1 MEQMYEVNRT
11 LNDSTNITDIPLPIV
26 PKWGFWVKFVITP
39 IIVFVGIAGN
49 VFSFIV
55 MKTKTLRHKSY
66 SHYLCALAVFDT
78 MTLMIR
84 QVESVDEYLVSH
96 LKSQGVFQHFNDGS
110 CKFYNFIVHVI
121 TLISSW
127 LVVLMAVERLLAVCF
142 PFKKVY
148 LRKET
153 GAALAIVIL
162 FITVCLS
169 QLFRFTMIEHAVYD
183 DTKDIQHCLATP
195 EYREMYTSLD
205 VYFFLWTLVFFL
217 PVTCIVIC
225 NSFVLYHIF
234 RVRKDLHK
242 GDNHHSY
249 RNDKAR
255 GRRHRSTCM
264 LLIVTTTYIVT
275 LLPLFTLSLIVDVTI
290 KVGSLETARYTYI
303 TLIPYIDI
311 SVSISLLN
319 YAVNFFIYVLS
330 GKRFRFELQKIF
342 RKKRIIKRSFTARS
356 TREEFCMQ

>member
-1 MEQMYEVNRT
+1 
-11 LNDSTNITDIPLPIV
+11 
-26 PKWGFWVKFVITP
+26 
-39 IIVFVGIAGN
+39 
-49 VFSFIV
+49 
-55 MKTKTLRHKSY
+55 
-66 SHYLCALAVFDT
+66 
-78 MTLMIR
+78 
-84 QVESVDEYLVSH
+84 
-96 LKSQGVFQHFNDGS
+96 
-110 CKFYNFIVHVI
+110 
-121 TLISSW
+121 
-127 LVVLMAVERLLAVCF
+127 MAVERLLAVCF
-142 PFKKVY
+142 PFKKIY

-169 QLFRFTMIEHAVYD
+169 QLFRFTMTEHAVYD
-183 DTKDIQHCLATP
+183 DIKDIRDCLAIP

-205 VYFFLWTLVFFL
+205 IYFFLWTLVFFL

-234 RVRKDLHK
+234 KVRKDLHK
-242 GDNHHSY
+242 DDNYLTY

-255 GRRHRSTCM
+255 ERRHRSTCM
-264 LLIVTTTYIVT
+264 LLIVTSTYIVT

-290 KVGSLETARYTYI
+290 KVGSLETARNTFI
-303 TLIPYIDI
+303 TLTPYIDI

-342 RKKRIIKRSFTARS
+342 SKKRIIKRNFTVRS
-356 TREEFCMQ
+356 TREDFCLQTMGLRNSGLMNNISGPDILHGL